1 MASVLTLLSRLHAR
15 LGGSSGAPRL
25 WRTARRIGRV
35 WLLAFALRHELSR
48 RNDITI
54 VMGVRDRPDHRLV
67 NALRSIRMQQYP
79 AGLVRVIV
87 VDYGSTP
94 ANGAAIA
101 RLAEEHRADYVVV
114 EHAPV
119 WSRSRSLNVGI
130 RQADSKF
137 LLTSD
142 ADIVLSPRY
151 LSDAVA
157 ALKTSPLSIVCSPMF
172 DLPEA
177 SVATL
182 ARAAETADLSVEAW
196 KENAKPRHDWQF
208 HPSICMAYTKV
219 FKLIRGYDE
228 YYELWGAEDDDLMR
242 RLTYLGL
249 APKTLDT
256 GSFYLHQWH
265 PKFEGVPEAA
275 TAAQIRRNL
284 AYLQEH
290 HSIVRNDRDWG
301 MPRA

>member
-1 MASVLTLLSRLHAR
+1 
-15 LGGSSGAPRL
+15 
-25 WRTARRIGRV
+25 
-35 WLLAFALRHELSR
+35 
-48 RNDITI
+48 
-54 VMGVRDRPDHRLV
+54 MGVRDRPDSRLV
-67 NALRSIRMQQYP
+67 NALRSIRAQQYP
-79 AGLVRVIV
+79 AGSVRVIV
-87 VDYGSTP
+87 VDYGSAP

-101 RLAEEHRADYVVV
+101 RIAEEHRAEYVAV

-157 ALKTSPLSIVCSPMF
+157 ALTTSPLSILCSPMF

-182 ARAAETADLSVEAW
+182 ARAAETGDLRVEAW

-219 FKLIRGYDE
+219 FKLIRGYD
-228 YYELWGAEDDDLMR
+228 DDDLMR

-249 APKTLDT
+249 AQKTLDT

-265 PKFEGVPEAA
+265 PKFEGVPEAGS
-275 TAAQIRRNL
+275 AAQIQRNL
-284 AYLQEH
+284 VYLEEH